1 MLNMGSLVCGG
12 QLKHAICNFL
22 LQSALSID
30 ENRNIKY
37 GAESMYSP
45 FCRQSVD
52 TDWQS
57 HCYRILLSAVVVKA
71 KIQWQQGQFIYVLG
85 SEINGKDG
93 TGIPHCPKN
102 GVWSS

>member
-1 MLNMGSLVCGG
+1 
-12 QLKHAICNFL
+12 
-22 LQSALSID
+22 
-30 ENRNIKY
+30 
-37 GAESMYSP
+37 MYSP